1 MSAHLTE
8 EEQIEA
14 FKRWWKEHGVKA
26 ITVIVIATA
35 GYFGYT
41 GYMSMQEKHAQAH
54 SALYDDLIKTVAA
67 DADAK
72 PSDTELASI
81 TKAAEAVIAQ
91 DQNALYADLAR
102 FQLAKIAVESNDL
115 KAAEAH
121 LQAVI
126 DHSKTASSVDLAS
139 LRLARVKAAQGLNDE
154 ALALLSKGSS
164 DAFSASYAETR
175 GDILQGLGR
184 LDDAFTAYEAAITSL
199 DKQQN
204 NTGSM
209 RSNILKFK
217 LDNARVAKADPL
229 AAVATPKA
237 DAQTEAGK

>member
-14 FKRWWKEHGVKA
+14 FKRWWKDHGKTA
-26 ITVIVIATA
+26 IAVVVIAIA

-41 GYMSMQEKHAQAH
+41 AYSAMQEKHAQAH
-54 SALYDDLIKTVAA
+54 SALYDELIKTVAA
-67 DADAK
+67 DTDAK
-72 PSDTELASI
+72 PSVAELAKI
-81 TKAAEAVIAQ
+81 TSAADAVISEN
-91 DQNALYADLAR
+91 QNALYADLAR
-102 FQLAKIAVESNDL
+102 FQLAKLAVESNDL
-115 KAAEAH
+115 KNAEIQ
-121 LQAVI
+121 LQAVV
-126 DHSKTASSVDLAS
+126 DNSKTASSVDLAT

-154 ALALLSKGSS
+154 ALALLNKGSS

-184 LDDAFTAYEAAITSL
+184 LDEAFTAYEAAVTAL
-199 DKQQN
+199 EKQQTN
-204 NTGSM
+204 GPSM

-229 AAVATPKA
+229 ATVAAPQA

>member
-26 ITVIVIATA
+26 IAVIVIATA

-72 PSDTELASI
+72 PNDAELANI
-81 TKAAEAVIAQ
+81 TKAAEAVIAE
-91 DQNALYADLAR
+91 DKSALYADLAR
-102 FQLAKIAVESNDL
+102 FQLAKLAVESNDL
-115 KAAEAH
+115 KAAEVN

-126 DHSKTASSVDLAS
+126 DDSKTTSSVDLAR
-139 LRLARVKAAQGLNDE
+139 LRLARVKAAQGLNEE
-154 ALALLSKGSS
+154 AIALLDKGSS

-199 DKQQN
+199 EKQQN
-204 NTGSM
+204 NAGSM

-217 LDNARVAKADPL
+217 LDNARVVKADPL
-229 AAVATPKA
+229 AAVTVPETNT
-237 DAQTEAGK
+237 QTEAGK